1 MKMNTHLNIEDVAG
15 SIVVPVWCG
24 SERGTAFFIS
34 PTKLLTAFH
43 VVAEYV
49 ADDSDIFIS
58 VNGITTECTCEELA
72 KGKDIAILNCVDYTN
87 ECTSLQLLASDCR
100 KGQVLSIVGYPEELG
115 NGIDAFSFSVMSVRS
130 VPSIPNQFDIVVRR
144 IDTLALSTYMGM
156 SGSPVINDFGSVV
169 GVVTD
174 ELYNSLGYTSIHS
187 VMDNLTEK
195 GIKFEANADLQDTS
209 DFGLGT
215 CFKHILKAQEQAGS
229 RFSRDLQV
237 DDEDTEKTISW
248 FAGIGFDE
256 DLDRIVSDFKNF
268 SEKIRAE
275 KKKLEIEK
283 FRKKHFEKLII
294 TKEFIDEFY
303 KLKNLR
309 DNHDTDFSMHLFT
322 AKEREQI
329 SGIIFK
335 ARQYLDNLDFLGKK
349 GLAVIGEAGCGKT
362 FTLCKVSEKLCKK
375 ENVYLFFGTDFSG
388 NEMPLDTIL
397 RKLKW
402 KQPNSFDLL
411 NDKMQ
416 KEEKYAI
423 LVIDAINEGAGMYFW
438 QEKLPILFKQL
449 GKWNRIKIIVSIRKQ
464 AGLTDVWNKTIEGFE
479 RLSIP
484 GFKKDVRAA
493 VTKFFKYYDIDRDF
507 DDFNQIQAFSNP
519 LFLKIFCE
527 VYNESCYNE
536 LESPDI
542 IKIYNSYI
550 YKRNHSVSVGA
561 DVDPR
566 MNYTKCLLDKI
577 AYYSL
582 WNLQCGDVSREKVK
596 SYSYHLC
603 PYRMW
608 SNDLLNNTLKANL
621 LMEYKT
627 YDGKEWITFE
637 YDSMGDYLKANVL
650 LKHKD
655 DDYSKLKFMCRL
667 IDFTHTEY
675 QTFIDSTKIFNFIK
689 AFLSI
694 WNPPVR
700 LWHQKDIING
710 KLTRLFIESLAY
722 RNVSNDHMKTD
733 GTIMKEILDTH
744 PDFLQPNVF
753 INLLKNHNESVI
765 REFHGK
771 LLSMRMSERDTIWS
785 ASANSFYYIDDELK
799 RLWNNNGI
807 NKKSLLVFEVWLL
820 SASYPSVRFPA
831 LRHIVN
837 QLEEIDS
844 VDSVLYLIDAFKEV
858 NDPYVLQGLYAA
870 IYGYIVRIRNSNL
883 TISKK
888 IVELLYSPHGLAPND
903 FVIRH
908 WTLKILEW
916 QWHLSSDNT
925 YWTAAQPPY
934 NVPNSNPYE
943 NIPNE
948 NIPENFFGT
957 NHGADSLHRSLFVW
971 DFYRYIMGGNTS
983 DDLDKFIGK
992 DEKHI
997 SIKDTAKAIALLIKN
1012 KYGWNEALDEYDSNV
1027 PYESSHFHR
1036 TERIGKKYQWIGLSE
1051 VYAYL
1056 LNTCKL
1062 CRDRWSQKK
1071 DFRAVNYPWLVSN
1084 RIYLDPSLREND
1096 TLDDVVKDLFD
1107 EYPKDSTMEQ
1117 SMKSWI
1123 DDEKCMPPF
1132 SPIQVDRDGGEWV
1145 VLQGYDTRKEN
1156 DDVEKEQTRERF
1168 LYYNTCLVDLKNKSI
1183 FAEWAKTANFYGRW
1197 MPESTGSIDFLWN
1210 DYPWANAYTSSI
1222 YEDGYVD
1229 EKIPCDVELTYEAE
1243 LQEDF
1248 RGIQSEE
1255 NIASTVYAPCRDIMD
1270 SLELYTAERGIVRKS
1285 DNGEIVAINRL
1296 ILGEC
1301 FHGLLIKRTFLNEY
1315 LKKQKKC
1322 LFYCLLGEK
1331 NLISSPHYQI
1341 LVRNDL
1347 TGAALY
1353 KDNDV
1358 AEMIQ
1363 PLRFEPKEKP
1373 RENIEEE
1380 GEYDL
1385 GMPIEK
1391 WVSMSQ
1397 KTSSEDFNELKK
1409 LAELAKQEKKKKNG
1423 AK

>member
-49 ADDSDIFIS
+49 ADGSDIFIN
-58 VNGITTECTCEELA
+58 VNGITTECNCEELA
-72 KGKDIAILNCVDYTN
+72 KGRDIAILTCVSYKN
-87 ECTSLQLLASDCR
+87 ECSPYSLLASDCR
-100 KGQVLSIVGYPEELG
+100 KGQVLSVVGYPEELG
-115 NGIDAFSFSVMSVRS
+115 NGVDAFSFSVVNVRTIT
-130 VPSIPNQFDIVVRR
+130 SIPNQFDIVVRR
-144 IDTLALSTYMGM
+144 IDTFALSTYMGM
-156 SGSPVINDFGSVV
+156 SGSPVVNDFGSVV
-169 GVVTD
+169 GIVTD

-187 VMDNLTEK
+187 IMENLTEK
-195 GIKFEANADLQDTS
+195 GIKYEDNADLEDTS

-215 CFKHILKAQEQAGS
+215 CAKYILEAQEQAGS
-229 RFSRDLQV
+229 RYSHDLQV
-237 DDEDTEKTISW
+237 DDKDTERIISR
-248 FAGIGFDE
+248 FAGIGFDD
-256 DLDRIVSDFKNF
+256 DLEIIANNYKKF
-268 SEKIRAE
+268 SETTRE
-275 KKKLEIEK
+275 VKKKTEIEK
-283 FRKKHFEKLII
+283 FKKKYVDNQIL
-294 TKEFIDEFY
+294 TNEFVEELY
-303 KLKNLR
+303 QLKNLR
-309 DNHDTDFSMHLFT
+309 NKSYSDSSVHLFT

-329 SGIIFK
+329 SDIISK
-335 ARQYLDNLDFLGKK
+335 AKQYLRMQKYLDEKR
-349 GLAVIGEAGCGKT
+349 LAIVGDAGCGKT
-362 FTLCKVSEKLCKK
+362 FTLCKISEKLCKK
-375 ENVYLFFGTDFSG
+375 ENAYLLFGTDFSAS
-388 NEMPLDTIL
+388 EMPLETIL
-397 RKLKW
+397 RKFKW

-416 KEEKYAI
+416 KEGKFAI
-423 LVIDAINEGAGMYFW
+423 FIIDAINEGAGMYFW
-438 QEKLPILFKQL
+438 QEKLPTLLNQIR
-449 GKWNRIKIIVSIRKQ
+449 KWSRIKIIVSIRKQ
-464 AGLTDVWNKTIEGFE
+464 AVQTDVLNETIEGFT

-484 GFKKDVRAA
+484 GFRDVREA
-493 VTKFFKYYDIDRDF
+493 VKKFFEHYNIDKDI
-507 DDFNQIQAFSNP
+507 DDFNQIQSFSNP

-527 VYNESCYNE
+527 AYSEAYYGDSK
-536 LESPDI
+536 SPNI
-542 IKIYNSYI
+542 IEIYKSYI
-550 YKRNHSVSVGA
+550 YKRNHLVSVGA

-710 KLTRLFIESLAY
+710 KLTRLFIESLAF
-722 RNVSNDHMKTD
+722 RNVTNDLMQTD
-733 GTIMKEILDTH
+733 GTIMEEILDANPH
-744 PDFLQPNVF
+744 YLQPDVF
-753 INLLKNHNESVI
+753 INLLESHNESVI
-765 REFHGK
+765 SEFHQK

-785 ASANSFYYIDDELK
+785 ASANSFYYINDELK

-837 QLEEIDS
+837 QLEETDT
-844 VDSVLYLIDAFKEV
+844 VDEVLYLMSVFKDV

-870 IYGYIVRIRNSNL
+870 IYGYIVRKRNCNL
-883 TISKK
+883 SISKV
-888 IVELLYSPHGLAPND
+888 IVEMLYPKHGQAPND
-903 FVIRH
+903 FVLRH

-916 QWHLSSDNT
+916 QRHLSCDDT
-925 YWTAAQPPY
+925 YWKAAQPPY
-934 NVPNSNPYE
+934 DPPISNPYE

-948 NIPENFFGT
+948 DIPEDFFGT

-971 DFYRYIMGGNTS
+971 DFYRYTMGGNTS

-992 DEKHI
+992 DDKHI
-997 SIKDTAKAIALLIKN
+997 SIKDTTKAIALLIKN
-1012 KYGWNEALDEYDSNV
+1012 KYGWNEALDEYDSSV
-1027 PYESSHFHR
+1027 PYESGHYHK

-1056 LNTCKL
+1056 LDTCKV
-1062 CRDRWSQKK
+1062 CKDRWSQKK
-1071 DFRAVNYPWLVSN
+1071 KFRTINYPWLVSN
-1084 RIYLDPSLREND
+1084 HIYLDPSLREND
-1096 TLDDVVKDLFD
+1096 TLDDVVKGLFD
-1107 EYPKDSTMEQ
+1107 EYPKDSTIEQ
-1117 SMKSWI
+1117 NIKSWI

-1132 SPIQVDRDGGEWV
+1132 DPIQIDRDWGEWV

-1210 DYPWANAYTSSI
+1210 DYPWANTYTSSI

-1270 SLELYTAERGIVRKS
+1270 SLGLYTAERGIVRKS

-1296 ILGEC
+1296 ILGES

-1315 LKKQKKC
+1315 LKKQRKC
-1322 LFYCLLGEK
+1322 LFFCLLGEK

-1341 LVRNDL
+1341 LVRHDL

-1363 PLRFEPKEKP
+1363 PLRFEPKEEPQK
-1373 RENIEEE
+1373 ESE
-1380 GEYDL
+1380 GEDEYGL

-1391 WVSMSQ
+1391 WLAMPKQ
-1397 KTSSEDFNELKK
+1397 SSSAIIDRLKE
-1409 LAELAKQEKKKKNG
+1409 LAELSKQNG
-1423 AK
+1423 AKE

>member
-1 MKMNTHLNIEDVAG
+1 M
-15 SIVVPVWCG
+15 
-24 SERGTAFFIS
+24 
-34 PTKLLTAFH
+34 
-43 VVAEYV
+43 
-49 ADDSDIFIS
+49 
-58 VNGITTECTCEELA
+58 
-72 KGKDIAILNCVDYTN
+72 
-87 ECTSLQLLASDCR
+87 ASDCR
-100 KGQVLSIVGYPEELG
+100 KGQVLSVVGYPEELG
-115 NGIDAFSFSVMSVRS
+115 NGVDAFSFSVVNVRTIT
-130 VPSIPNQFDIVVRR
+130 SIPNQFDIVVRR
-144 IDTLALSTYMGM
+144 IDTFALSTYMGM
-156 SGSPVINDFGSVV
+156 SGSPVVNDFGSVV
-169 GVVTD
+169 GIVTD

-187 VMDNLTEK
+187 IMENLTEK
-195 GIKFEANADLQDTS
+195 GIKYEDNADLEDTS

-215 CFKHILKAQEQAGS
+215 CAKYILEAQEQAGS
-229 RFSRDLQV
+229 RYSHDLQV
-237 DDEDTEKTISW
+237 DDKDTERIISR
-248 FAGIGFDE
+248 FAGIGFDD
-256 DLDRIVSDFKNF
+256 DLEIIANNYKKF
-268 SEKIRAE
+268 SETTRE
-275 KKKLEIEK
+275 VKKKTEIEK
-283 FRKKHFEKLII
+283 FKKKYVDNQIL
-294 TKEFIDEFY
+294 TNEFVEELY
-303 KLKNLR
+303 QLKNLR
-309 DNHDTDFSMHLFT
+309 DKSYSDSSVHLFT

-329 SGIIFK
+329 SDIISK
-335 ARQYLDNLDFLGKK
+335 AKQYLRMQKYLDEK
-349 GLAVIGEAGCGKT
+349 GLAIVGDAGCGKT
-362 FTLCKVSEKLCKK
+362 FTLCKISEKLCKK
-375 ENVYLFFGTDFSG
+375 ENAYLLFGTDFSAS
-388 NEMPLDTIL
+388 EMPLETIL
-397 RKLKW
+397 RKFKW

-416 KEEKYAI
+416 KEGKFAI
-423 LVIDAINEGAGMYFW
+423 FIIDAINEGAGMYFW
-438 QEKLPILFKQL
+438 QEKLPTLLNQIR
-449 GKWNRIKIIVSIRKQ
+449 KWSRIKIIVSIRKQ
-464 AGLTDVWNKTIEGFE
+464 AVQTDVLNEAIEGFT

-484 GFKKDVRAA
+484 GFRDVREA
-493 VTKFFKYYDIDRDF
+493 VKKFFEHYNIDKDI
-507 DDFNQIQAFSNP
+507 DDFNQIQSFSNP

-527 VYNESCYNE
+527 AYSEAYYGDSK
-536 LESPDI
+536 SPNI
-542 IKIYNSYI
+542 IEIYKSYI
-550 YKRNHSVSVGA
+550 YKRNHLVSVGA

-710 KLTRLFIESLAY
+710 KLTRLFIESLAF
-722 RNVSNDHMKTD
+722 RNVTNDLMQTD
-733 GTIMKEILDTH
+733 GTIMEEILDANPH
-744 PDFLQPNVF
+744 YLQPDVF
-753 INLLKNHNESVI
+753 INLLESHNESVI
-765 REFHGK
+765 SEFHQK

-785 ASANSFYYIDDELK
+785 ASANSFYYINDELK

-837 QLEEIDS
+837 QLEETDT
-844 VDSVLYLIDAFKEV
+844 VDEVLYLMSVFKDV

-870 IYGYIVRIRNSNL
+870 IYGYIVRKRNCNL
-883 TISKK
+883 SISKV
-888 IVELLYSPHGLAPND
+888 IVEMLYPKHGQAPND
-903 FVIRH
+903 FVLRH

-916 QWHLSSDNT
+916 QRHLSCDDT
-925 YWTAAQPPY
+925 YWKAAQPPY
-934 NVPNSNPYE
+934 DPPISNPYE

-948 NIPENFFGT
+948 DIPEDFFGT

-971 DFYRYIMGGNTS
+971 DFYRYTMGGNTS

-992 DEKHI
+992 DDKHI
-997 SIKDTAKAIALLIKN
+997 SIKDTTKAIALLIKN
-1012 KYGWNEALDEYDSNV
+1012 KYGWNEALDEYDSSV
-1027 PYESSHFHR
+1027 PYESGHYHR

-1056 LNTCKL
+1056 LDTCKL
-1062 CRDRWSQKK
+1062 CKDRWSQKK
-1071 DFRAVNYPWLVSN
+1071 KFRTINYPWLVSN
-1084 RIYLDPSLREND
+1084 HIYLDPSLREND
-1096 TLDDVVKDLFD
+1096 TLDDVVKNLFD

-1132 SPIQVDRDGGEWV
+1132 NPIQLDRDGGEWV
-1145 VLQGYDTRKEN
+1145 VLQGYDTRKEK

-1210 DYPWANAYTSSI
+1210 DYPWANTYTSSI

-1270 SLELYTAERGIVRKS
+1270 SLGLYTAERGIVRKS

-1296 ILGEC
+1296 ILGES

-1315 LKKQKKC
+1315 LKKQRKC
-1322 LFYCLLGEK
+1322 LFFCLLGEK

-1341 LVRNDL
+1341 LVRHDL

-1363 PLRFEPKEKP
+1363 PLRFEPKEEPQK
-1373 RENIEEE
+1373 ESE
-1380 GEYDL
+1380 GEDEYGL

-1391 WVSMSQ
+1391 WLAMPKQ
-1397 KTSSEDFNELKK
+1397 SSSAIIDRLKE
-1409 LAELAKQEKKKKNG
+1409 LAELSKQNG
-1423 AK
+1423 AKE

>member
-58 VNGITTECTCEELA
+58 VNGLTTECTCEELA
-72 KGKDIAILNCVDYTN
+72 KGRDIAILTCVSYKN
-87 ECTSLQLLASDCR
+87 ECSPYSLLASDCR
-100 KGQVLSIVGYPEELG
+100 KGQVLSVVGYPEELG
-115 NGIDAFSFSVMSVRS
+115 NGIDAFSFSVVNVRS
-130 VPSIPNQFDIVVRR
+130 ITSIPNQFDMVVRR
-144 IDTLALSTYMGM
+144 IDTFALSTYMGL
-156 SGSPVINDFGSVV
+156 SGSPVVNDFGSVV
-169 GVVTD
+169 GIVTD

-187 VMDNLTEK
+187 IMENLTEK
-195 GIKFEANADLQDTS
+195 GIKYEDNADLEDTS

-215 CFKHILKAQEQAGS
+215 CAKYILEAQEQAGS
-229 RFSRDLQV
+229 RYSRDLQV
-237 DDEDTEKTISW
+237 DDKDTERIISR
-248 FAGIGFDE
+248 FAGIGFDD
-256 DLDRIVSDFKNF
+256 DLENIANDYKNF
-268 SEKIRAE
+268 SETIREA
-275 KKKLEIEK
+275 KKKTEIEK
-283 FRKKHFEKLII
+283 FKKLHVENQII
-294 TKEFIDEFY
+294 SDIFVEGLY
-303 KLKNLR
+303 QLKNLR
-309 DNHDTDFSMHLFT
+309 DKSYSESSVHLFT
-322 AKEREQI
+322 AKERERI
-329 SGIIFK
+329 SDIISK
-335 ARQYLDNLDFLGKK
+335 AKQYLRMQKYLSEK
-349 GLAVIGEAGCGKT
+349 GLAIVGDAGCGKT
-362 FTLCKVSEKLCKK
+362 FTLCKISEKLCKK
-375 ENVYLFFGTDFSG
+375 ENAYLLFGTDFSAS
-388 NEMPLDTIL
+388 EMPLETIL
-397 RKLKW
+397 RKFKW

-416 KEEKYAI
+416 KEGKFAI
-423 LVIDAINEGAGMYFW
+423 FIIDAINEGAGMYFW
-438 QEKLPILFKQL
+438 QEKLPTLLNQIR
-449 GKWNRIKIIVSIRKQ
+449 KWSRIKIIVSIRKQ
-464 AGLTDVWNKTIEGFE
+464 AVQTDVLNETIEGFT

-484 GFKKDVRAA
+484 GFRDVREA
-493 VTKFFKYYDIDRDF
+493 VKKFFEHYNIDKDI
-507 DDFNQIQAFSNP
+507 DDFNQIQSFSNP
-519 LFLKIFCE
+519 LFLKNFCE
-527 VYNESCYNE
+527 TYNEAYYGDSKYPN
-536 LESPDI
+536 I
-542 IKIYNSYI
+542 IEIYKSYI
-550 YKRNHSVSVGA
+550 YKRNHLISVGTDA
-561 DVDPR
+561 DPR
-566 MNYTKCLLDKI
+566 MNYTKCLLERI

-582 WNLQCGDVSREKVK
+582 WNLQCGDIAREKAK
-596 SYSYHLC
+596 SYSYRLC

-608 SNDLLNNTLKANL
+608 SKDLLNNTLRANL

-627 YDGKEWITFE
+627 YDGSEWITFE
-637 YDSMGDYLKANVL
+637 YDSMGDYLKADVL
-650 LKHKD
+650 LRHKD
-655 DDYSKLKFMCRL
+655 DDYSKLKFLCRL
-667 IDFTHTEY
+667 IDFTTAEY
-675 QTFIDSTKIFNFIK
+675 QTSTDNTKIFNFIK

-694 WNPPVR
+694 WNPPVG
-700 LWHQKDIING
+700 LWHHKEIING
-710 KLTRLFIESLAY
+710 KLTELFIESLAF
-722 RNVSNDHMKTD
+722 RNVTNDLMQTD
-733 GTIMKEILDTH
+733 GTIMEEILDANPH
-744 PDFLQPNVF
+744 YLQPDVF
-753 INLLKNHNESVI
+753 INLLESYNESVI
-765 REFHGK
+765 SEFHQK

-837 QLEEIDS
+837 QLEETDT
-844 VDSVLYLIDAFKEV
+844 VDEVLYLMSVFKDV

-870 IYGYIVRIRNSNL
+870 IYGYIVRKRNCNL
-883 TISKK
+883 SISKV
-888 IVELLYSPHGLAPND
+888 IVEMLYPKHGQAPND
-903 FVIRH
+903 FVLRH

-916 QWHLSSDNT
+916 QWHLSCDDT
-925 YWTAAQPPY
+925 YWKAAQPPY
-934 NVPNSNPYE
+934 DPPISNPYE
-943 NIPNE
+943 NISNE
-948 NIPENFFGT
+948 DIPEDFFGT

-1027 PYESSHFHR
+1027 PYESGHFHR

-1056 LNTCKL
+1056 LDTCKL
-1062 CRDRWSQKK
+1062 CKDKWSRNKE
-1071 DFRAVNYPWLVSN
+1071 FWAVNYPWLVSN
-1084 RIYLDPSLREND
+1084 HIYLDPSLREND
-1096 TLDDVVKDLFD
+1096 SLDDIVKDLFD
-1107 EYPKDSTMEQ
+1107 EYSKDSTMEL
-1117 SMKSWI
+1117 SMETWKNE
-1123 DDEKCMPPF
+1123 EKGMPPF
-1132 SPIQVDRDGGEWV
+1132 EPIQVDRDGCEWV
-1145 VLQGYDTRKEN
+1145 VLQGYDTRTEN
-1156 DDVEKEQTRERF
+1156 DDIEKEQIRERF
-1168 LYYNTCLVDLKNKSI
+1168 LYYNTCLVDLKNKYV
-1183 FAEWAKTANFYGRW
+1183 FTEWAKTANFYGRW
-1197 MPESTGSIDFLWN
+1197 MPESTGSIDYLWN
-1210 DYPWANAYTSSI
+1210 DYPWANSYKSSV

-1229 EKIPCDVELTYEAE
+1229 EKIPCDVELAYEAE

-1270 SLELYTAERGIVRKS
+1270 SLGLYTAERGIVRKS

-1296 ILGEC
+1296 ILGES

-1315 LKKQKKC
+1315 LKKQRKC

-1363 PLRFEPKEKP
+1363 PLRFEPKEEPQKEP
-1373 RENIEEE
+1373 G
-1380 GEYDL
+1380 GEDEYGL

-1391 WVSMSQ
+1391 WLDMPKQ
-1397 KTSSEDFNELKK
+1397 NSSGIIDRLKE
-1409 LAELAKQEKKKKNG
+1409 LAELSNQNG
-1423 AK
+1423 AKE

>member
-58 VNGITTECTCEELA
+58 VNGLTTECTCEELA
-72 KGKDIAILNCVDYTN
+72 KGRDIAILTCVSYKN
-87 ECTSLQLLASDCR
+87 ECSPYSLLASDCR
-100 KGQVLSIVGYPEELG
+100 KGQVLSVVGYPEELG
-115 NGIDAFSFSVMSVRS
+115 NGIDAFSFSVVNVRS
-130 VPSIPNQFDIVVRR
+130 ITSIPNQFDMVVRR
-144 IDTLALSTYMGM
+144 IDTFALSTYMGL
-156 SGSPVINDFGSVV
+156 SGSPVVNDFGSVV
-169 GVVTD
+169 GIVTD

-187 VMDNLTEK
+187 IMENLTEK
-195 GIKFEANADLQDTS
+195 GIKYEDNADLEDTS

-215 CFKHILKAQEQAGS
+215 CAKYILEAQEQAGS
-229 RFSRDLQV
+229 RYSRDLQV
-237 DDEDTEKTISW
+237 DDKDTERIISR
-248 FAGIGFDE
+248 FAGIGFDD
-256 DLDRIVSDFKNF
+256 DLENIANDYKNF
-268 SEKIRAE
+268 SETIREA
-275 KKKLEIEK
+275 KKKTEIEK
-283 FRKKHFEKLII
+283 FKKLHVENQII
-294 TKEFIDEFY
+294 SDIFVEGLY
-303 KLKNLR
+303 QLKNLR
-309 DNHDTDFSMHLFT
+309 DKSYSESSVHLFT
-322 AKEREQI
+322 AKERERI
-329 SGIIFK
+329 SDIISK
-335 ARQYLDNLDFLGKK
+335 AKQYLRMQKYLSEK
-349 GLAVIGEAGCGKT
+349 GLAIVGDAGCGKT
-362 FTLCKVSEKLCKK
+362 FTLCKISEKLCKK
-375 ENVYLFFGTDFSG
+375 ENAYLLFGTDFSAS
-388 NEMPLDTIL
+388 EMPLETIL
-397 RKLKW
+397 RKFKW

-416 KEEKYAI
+416 KEGKFAI
-423 LVIDAINEGAGMYFW
+423 FIIDAINEGAGMYFW
-438 QEKLPILFKQL
+438 QEKLPTLLNQIR
-449 GKWNRIKIIVSIRKQ
+449 KWSRIKIIVSIRKQ
-464 AGLTDVWNKTIEGFE
+464 AVQTDVLNETIEGFT

-484 GFKKDVRAA
+484 GFRDVREA
-493 VTKFFKYYDIDRDF
+493 VKKFFEHYNIDKDI
-507 DDFNQIQAFSNP
+507 DDFNQIQSFSNP
-519 LFLKIFCE
+519 LFLKFFCE
-527 VYNESCYNE
+527 TYNEAYYGDSKYPN
-536 LESPDI
+536 I
-542 IKIYNSYI
+542 IEIYKSYI
-550 YKRNHSVSVGA
+550 YKRNHLISVGTDA
-561 DVDPR
+561 DPR
-566 MNYTKCLLDKI
+566 MNYTKCLLERI

-582 WNLQCGDVSREKVK
+582 WNLQCGDIAREKAK
-596 SYSYHLC
+596 SYSYRLC

-608 SNDLLNNTLKANL
+608 SKDLLNNTLRANL

-627 YDGKEWITFE
+627 YDGSEWITFE
-637 YDSMGDYLKANVL
+637 YDSMGDYLKADVL
-650 LKHKD
+650 LRHKD
-655 DDYSKLKFMCRL
+655 DDYSKLKFLCRL
-667 IDFTHTEY
+667 IDFTTAEY
-675 QTFIDSTKIFNFIK
+675 QTSTDNTKIFNFIK

-694 WNPPVR
+694 WNPPVG
-700 LWHQKDIING
+700 LWHHKEIING
-710 KLTRLFIESLAY
+710 KLTELFIESLAF
-722 RNVSNDHMKTD
+722 RNVTNDLMQTD
-733 GTIMKEILDTH
+733 GTIMEEILDANPH
-744 PDFLQPNVF
+744 YLQPDVF
-753 INLLKNHNESVI
+753 INLLESYNESVI
-765 REFHGK
+765 SEFHQK

-837 QLEEIDS
+837 QLEETDT
-844 VDSVLYLIDAFKEV
+844 VDEVLYLMSVFKDV

-870 IYGYIVRIRNSNL
+870 IYGYIVRKRNCNL
-883 TISKK
+883 SISKV
-888 IVELLYSPHGLAPND
+888 IVEMLYPKHGQAPND
-903 FVIRH
+903 FVLRH

-916 QWHLSSDNT
+916 QWHLSCDDT
-925 YWTAAQPPY
+925 YWKAAQPPY
-934 NVPNSNPYE
+934 DPPISNPYE
-943 NIPNE
+943 NISNE
-948 NIPENFFGT
+948 DIPEDFFGT

-1027 PYESSHFHR
+1027 PYESGHFHR

-1056 LNTCKL
+1056 LDTCKL
-1062 CRDRWSQKK
+1062 CKDKWSRNKE
-1071 DFRAVNYPWLVSN
+1071 FWAVNYPWLVSN
-1084 RIYLDPSLREND
+1084 HIYLDPSLREND
-1096 TLDDVVKDLFD
+1096 SLDDIVKDLFD
-1107 EYPKDSTMEQ
+1107 EYSKDSTMEL
-1117 SMKSWI
+1117 SMETWKNE
-1123 DDEKCMPPF
+1123 EKGMPPF
-1132 SPIQVDRDGGEWV
+1132 EPIQVDRDGCEWV
-1145 VLQGYDTRKEN
+1145 VLQGYDTRTEN
-1156 DDVEKEQTRERF
+1156 DDIEKEQIRERF
-1168 LYYNTCLVDLKNKSI
+1168 LYYNTCLVDLKNKYV
-1183 FAEWAKTANFYGRW
+1183 FTEWAKTANFYGRW
-1197 MPESTGSIDFLWN
+1197 MPESTGSIDYLWN
-1210 DYPWANAYTSSI
+1210 DYPWANSYKSSV

-1229 EKIPCDVELTYEAE
+1229 EKIPCDVELAYEAE

-1270 SLELYTAERGIVRKS
+1270 SLGLYTAERGIVRKS

-1296 ILGEC
+1296 ILGES

-1315 LKKQKKC
+1315 LKKQRKC

-1363 PLRFEPKEKP
+1363 PLRFEPKEEPQKEP
-1373 RENIEEE
+1373 G
-1380 GEYDL
+1380 GEDEYGL

-1391 WVSMSQ
+1391 WLDMPKQ
-1397 KTSSEDFNELKK
+1397 NSSGIIDRLKE
-1409 LAELAKQEKKKKNG
+1409 LAELSNQNG
-1423 AK
+1423 AKE

>member
-49 ADDSDIFIS
+49 ADESDIFIS
-58 VNGITTECTCEELA
+58 VNGITEECTCEELA
-72 KGKDIAILNCVDYTN
+72 KGRDIAILTCVSYKN
-87 ECTSLQLLASDCR
+87 ECSPYSLLASDCR
-100 KGQVLSIVGYPEELG
+100 KGQVLSVVGYPEELG
-115 NGIDAFSFSVMSVRS
+115 NGVDAFSFSVVNVRTIT
-130 VPSIPNQFDIVVRR
+130 SIPNQFDIVVRR
-144 IDTLALSTYMGM
+144 IDTFALSTYMGM
-156 SGSPVINDFGSVV
+156 SGSPVVNDFGSVV
-169 GVVTD
+169 GIVTD

-187 VMDNLTEK
+187 IMENLTEK
-195 GIKFEANADLQDTS
+195 GIKYEDNADLEDTS

-215 CFKHILKAQEQAGS
+215 CAKYILEAQEQAGS
-229 RFSRDLQV
+229 RYSHDLQV
-237 DDEDTEKTISW
+237 DDKDTERIISR
-248 FAGIGFDE
+248 FAGIGFDD
-256 DLDRIVSDFKNF
+256 DLEIIANNYKKF
-268 SEKIRAE
+268 SETTRE
-275 KKKLEIEK
+275 VKKKTEIEK
-283 FRKKHFEKLII
+283 FKKKYVDNQIL
-294 TKEFIDEFY
+294 TNEFVEELY
-303 KLKNLR
+303 QLKNLR
-309 DNHDTDFSMHLFT
+309 DKSYSDSSVHLFT

-329 SGIIFK
+329 SDIISK
-335 ARQYLDNLDFLGKK
+335 AKLYLRMQKYLDEK
-349 GLAVIGEAGCGKT
+349 GLAIVGDAGCGKT
-362 FTLCKVSEKLCKK
+362 FTLCKISEKLCKK
-375 ENVYLFFGTDFSG
+375 ENAYLLFGTDFSAS
-388 NEMPLDTIL
+388 EMPLETIL
-397 RKLKW
+397 RKFKW
-402 KQPNSFDLL
+402 KQSNSFDLL

-416 KEEKYAI
+416 KEGKFAI
-423 LVIDAINEGAGMYFW
+423 FIIDAINEGAGMYFW
-438 QEKLPILFKQL
+438 QEKLPTLLNQIR
-449 GKWNRIKIIVSIRKQ
+449 KWSRIKIIVSIRKQ
-464 AGLTDVWNKTIEGFE
+464 AVQTDVLNETIEGFT

-484 GFKKDVRAA
+484 GFRDVREA
-493 VTKFFKYYDIDRDF
+493 VKKFFEHYNIDKDI
-507 DDFNQIQAFSNP
+507 DDFNQIQSFSNP

-527 VYNESCYNE
+527 AYSEAYYGDSK
-536 LESPDI
+536 SPNI
-542 IKIYNSYI
+542 IEIYKSYI
-550 YKRNHSVSVGA
+550 YKRNHLVSVGA

-710 KLTRLFIESLAY
+710 KLTRLFIESLAF
-722 RNVSNDHMKTD
+722 RNVTNDLMQTD
-733 GTIMKEILDTH
+733 GTIMEEILDANPH
-744 PDFLQPNVF
+744 YLQPDVF
-753 INLLKNHNESVI
+753 INLLESHNESVI
-765 REFHGK
+765 NEFHQK

-831 LRHIVN
+831 LRNIVN
-837 QLEEIDS
+837 QLEETDT
-844 VDSVLYLIDAFKEV
+844 VDEVLYLMSVFKDV
-858 NDPYVLQGLYAA
+858 NDPYVSQGLYAA
-870 IYGYIVRIRNSNL
+870 IYGYIVRKRNCNL
-883 TISKK
+883 SISKV
-888 IVELLYSPHGLAPND
+888 IVEMLYPKHGQAPND
-903 FVIRH
+903 FVLRH

-916 QWHLSSDNT
+916 QRHLSCNDT
-925 YWTAAQPPY
+925 YWKAAQPPY
-934 NVPNSNPYE
+934 DPPITNPYE

-948 NIPENFFGT
+948 DIPEDFFGT

-971 DFYRYIMGGNTS
+971 DFYRYTMGGNTS

-992 DEKHI
+992 DDKHI

-1012 KYGWNEALDEYDSNV
+1012 KYGWNEALDEYDSSV
-1027 PYESSHFHR
+1027 PYESGHYHR
-1036 TERIGKKYQWIGLSE
+1036 TERIGKKYQWIGLGE

-1056 LNTCKL
+1056 LDTCKL
-1062 CRDRWSQKK
+1062 CKDRWSQKK
-1071 DFRAVNYPWLVSN
+1071 VFRAVNYPWLVSN

-1096 TLDDVVKDLFD
+1096 TLDDVVKSLFD
-1107 EYPKDSTMEQ
+1107 EYPKDSTMEKNI
-1117 SMKSWI
+1117 KSWI

-1132 SPIQVDRDGGEWV
+1132 NPIQLDCDGGEWV
-1145 VLQGYDTRKEN
+1145 VLQGYDTRKEK

-1210 DYPWANAYTSSI
+1210 DYPWANTYTSSI

-1270 SLELYTAERGIVRKS
+1270 SLGLYTAERGIVRKS

-1296 ILGEC
+1296 ILGES

-1315 LKKQKKC
+1315 LKKQRKC

-1331 NLISSPHYQI
+1331 NLISAPHYQI

-1363 PLRFEPKEKP
+1363 PLRFEPKEEPQK
-1373 RENIEEE
+1373 ESE
-1380 GEYDL
+1380 GEDEYGL

-1391 WVSMSQ
+1391 WLAMPKQ
-1397 KTSSEDFNELKK
+1397 NSSALFDRLKE
-1409 LAELAKQEKKKKNG
+1409 LAELSKQNG
-1423 AK
+1423 AKE

>member
-58 VNGITTECTCEELA
+58 VNGITAECTCEELV
-72 KGKDIAILNCVDYTN
+72 KGRDIAILTCVSYKN
-87 ECTSLQLLASDCR
+87 ECSPFSLLASDCR
-100 KGQVLSIVGYPEELG
+100 KGQVLSVVGYPKELG
-115 NGIDAFSFSVMSVRS
+115 NGVDAFSFSVVNVRTIT
-130 VPSIPNQFDIVVRR
+130 SIPNQFDIVVRR
-144 IDTLALSTYMGM
+144 IDTFALSTYMGM
-156 SGSPVINDFGSVV
+156 SGSPVVNDFGSVV

-187 VMDNLTEK
+187 IMENLTEK
-195 GIKFEANADLQDTS
+195 GIKYEDNADLEDTS

-215 CFKHILKAQEQAGS
+215 CAKYILEAQEQAGS
-229 RFSRDLQV
+229 RYSRDLQV
-237 DDEDTEKTISW
+237 DDKDTERIISR
-248 FAGIGFDE
+248 FAGIGFDD
-256 DLDRIVSDFKNF
+256 DLENIANDYKNF
-268 SEKIRAE
+268 SETIREA
-275 KKKLEIEK
+275 KKKAEIEK
-283 FRKKHFEKLII
+283 FKKLHIENQII
-294 TKEFIDEFY
+294 SDIFVEGLY
-303 KLKNLR
+303 QLKNLR
-309 DNHDTDFSMHLFT
+309 DKSYSESSVHLFT

-329 SGIIFK
+329 SDIISK
-335 ARQYLDNLDFLGKK
+335 AKQYLRMQKYLNEK
-349 GLAVIGEAGCGKT
+349 GLAIVGDAGCGKT
-362 FTLCKVSEKLCKK
+362 FTLCKISEKLCKK
-375 ENVYLFFGTDFSG
+375 ENAYLLFGTDFSAS
-388 NEMPLDTIL
+388 EMPLETIL
-397 RKLKW
+397 RKFKW
-402 KQPNSFDLL
+402 KQANSFDLL

-416 KEEKYAI
+416 KEGKFAI
-423 LVIDAINEGAGMYFW
+423 FIIDAINEGAGMYFW
-438 QEKLPILFKQL
+438 QEKLPTLLNQIR
-449 GKWNRIKIIVSIRKQ
+449 KWSRIKIIVSIRKQ
-464 AGLTDVWNKTIEGFE
+464 AVQTDVLNETIEGFT

-484 GFKKDVRAA
+484 GFRDVREA
-493 VTKFFKYYDIDRDF
+493 VKKFFEHYNIDKDI
-507 DDFNQIQAFSNP
+507 DDFNRIQSFSNP

-527 VYNESCYNE
+527 AYSEAYYGDSK
-536 LESPDI
+536 SPNI
-542 IKIYNSYI
+542 IEIYKSYI
-550 YKRNHSVSVGA
+550 YKRNHLVSVGA
-561 DVDPR
+561 DADPR
-566 MNYTKCLLDKI
+566 MNYTKCLLERI

-582 WNLQCGDVSREKVK
+582 WNLQCGDIQREKAK
-596 SYSYHLC
+596 SYSYRLC

-608 SNDLLNNTLKANL
+608 SKDLLNNTLRANL

-627 YDGKEWITFE
+627 YDGREWITFE
-637 YDSMGDYLKANVL
+637 YDSMGDYLKADVL
-650 LKHKD
+650 LRHKD
-655 DDYSKLKFMCRL
+655 DDYSKLKFLCRL
-667 IDFTHTEY
+667 IDFTTAEY
-675 QTFIDSTKIFNFIK
+675 QTSTDNTKIFNFIK

-694 WNPPVR
+694 WNPPVG
-700 LWHQKDIING
+700 LWHHKEIING
-710 KLTRLFIESLAY
+710 KLTNLFIESLAL
-722 RNVSNDHMKTD
+722 RNVANDLIQTD
-733 GTIMKEILDTH
+733 GTIMEEILDANPH
-744 PDFLQPNVF
+744 YLQPDVF
-753 INLLKNHNESVI
+753 ISLLESHNESVI
-765 REFHGK
+765 NEFHQK

-799 RLWNNNGI
+799 RLWNNNVI

-820 SASYPSVRFPA
+820 STSYPSVRFPA

-837 QLEEIDS
+837 QLEETDT
-844 VDSVLYLIDAFKEV
+844 VDEVLYLMSVFKDV

-870 IYGYIVRIRNSNL
+870 IYGYIVRKRNCNL
-883 TISKK
+883 SISKV
-888 IVELLYSPHGLAPND
+888 IVEMLYPKHGQAPND
-903 FVIRH
+903 FVLRH

-916 QWHLSSDNT
+916 QWHLSCDDT
-925 YWTAAQPPY
+925 YWKAAQPPY
-934 NVPNSNPYE
+934 DPPISNPYE

-948 NIPENFFGT
+948 DIPEDFFGT

-971 DFYRYIMGGNTS
+971 DFYRYTMGGNTS

-992 DEKHI
+992 DDKHI

-1012 KYGWNEALDEYDSNV
+1012 KYGWNKALDEYDSNV

-1056 LNTCKL
+1056 LDTCKL

-1071 DFRAVNYPWLVSN
+1071 VFRAVNYPWLVSN

-1096 TLDDVVKDLFD
+1096 TLDDVVKSLFD

-1117 SMKSWI
+1117 NIKSWI

-1132 SPIQVDRDGGEWV
+1132 NPIQLDCDGGEWV
-1145 VLQGYDTRKEN
+1145 VLQGYDTRKEK

-1210 DYPWANAYTSSI
+1210 DYPWANTYTSSI

-1270 SLELYTAERGIVRKS
+1270 SLGLYTAERGIVRKS

-1296 ILGEC
+1296 ILGES

-1315 LKKQKKC
+1315 LKKQRKC

-1331 NLISSPHYQI
+1331 NLISAPHYQI

-1363 PLRFEPKEKP
+1363 PLRFEPKEEPQK
-1373 RENIEEE
+1373 ESE
-1380 GEYDL
+1380 GEDEYGL

-1391 WVSMSQ
+1391 WLAMP
-1397 KTSSEDFNELKK
+1397 KPNSSALFDRLKE
-1409 LAELAKQEKKKKNG
+1409 LAELSKQNG
-1423 AK
+1423 AKE

>member
-58 VNGITTECTCEELA
+58 VNGITTECNCEELA
-72 KGKDIAILNCVDYTN
+72 KGRDIAILTCVSYKN
-87 ECTSLQLLASDCR
+87 ECSPYSLLASDCR
-100 KGQVLSIVGYPEELG
+100 KGQVLSVVGYPEELG
-115 NGIDAFSFSVMSVRS
+115 NGVDAFSFSVVNVRTIT
-130 VPSIPNQFDIVVRR
+130 SIPNQFDIVVRR
-144 IDTLALSTYMGM
+144 IDTFALSTYMGM
-156 SGSPVINDFGSVV
+156 SGSPVVNDFGSVV
-169 GVVTD
+169 GIVTD
-174 ELYNSLGYTSIHS
+174 ELCNSLGYTSIHS
-187 VMDNLTEK
+187 IMENLTEK
-195 GIKFEANADLQDTS
+195 GIKYEDNADLEDTS

-215 CFKHILKAQEQAGS
+215 CAKYILEAQEQAGS
-229 RFSRDLQV
+229 RYSHDLQV
-237 DDEDTEKTISW
+237 DDKDTERIISR
-248 FAGIGFDE
+248 FAGIGFDD
-256 DLDRIVSDFKNF
+256 DLEIIANNYKKF
-268 SEKIRAE
+268 SETTRE
-275 KKKLEIEK
+275 VKKKTEIEK
-283 FRKKHFEKLII
+283 FKKKYVDNQIL
-294 TKEFIDEFY
+294 TNEFVEELY
-303 KLKNLR
+303 QLKNLR
-309 DNHDTDFSMHLFT
+309 DKSYSDSSVHLFT
-322 AKEREQI
+322 AKEREQLSDII
-329 SGIIFK
+329 SK
-335 ARQYLDNLDFLGKK
+335 AKQYLRMQKYLDEK
-349 GLAVIGEAGCGKT
+349 GLAIVGDAGCGKT
-362 FTLCKVSEKLCKK
+362 FTLCKISEKLCKK
-375 ENVYLFFGTDFSG
+375 ENAYLLFGTDFSAS
-388 NEMPLDTIL
+388 EMPLETIL
-397 RKLKW
+397 RKFKW
-402 KQPNSFDLL
+402 KQSNSFDLL

-416 KEEKYAI
+416 KEGKFAI
-423 LVIDAINEGAGMYFW
+423 FIIDAINEGAGMYFW
-438 QEKLPILFKQL
+438 QEKLPTLLNQIR
-449 GKWNRIKIIVSIRKQ
+449 KWSRIKIIVSIRKQ
-464 AGLTDVWNKTIEGFE
+464 AVQTDVLNETIEGFT

-484 GFKKDVRAA
+484 GFRDVREA
-493 VTKFFKYYDIDRDF
+493 VKKFFEHYNIDKDI
-507 DDFNQIQAFSNP
+507 DDFNQIQSFSNP

-527 VYNESCYNE
+527 AYSEAYYGDSK
-536 LESPDI
+536 SPNI
-542 IKIYNSYI
+542 IEIYKSYI
-550 YKRNHSVSVGA
+550 YKRNHLVSVGA

-710 KLTRLFIESLAY
+710 KLTRLFIESLAF
-722 RNVSNDHMKTD
+722 RNVTNDLMQTD
-733 GTIMKEILDTH
+733 GTIMEEILDANPH
-744 PDFLQPNVF
+744 YLQPDVF
-753 INLLKNHNESVI
+753 INLLESHNESVI
-765 REFHGK
+765 SEFHQK

-837 QLEEIDS
+837 QLEETDT
-844 VDSVLYLIDAFKEV
+844 VDEVLYLMSVFKDV

-870 IYGYIVRIRNSNL
+870 IYGYIVRKRNCNL
-883 TISKK
+883 SISKV
-888 IVELLYSPHGLAPND
+888 IVEMLYPKHGQAPND
-903 FVIRH
+903 FVLRH

-916 QWHLSSDNT
+916 QRHLSCNDT
-925 YWTAAQPPY
+925 YWKAAQPPY
-934 NVPNSNPYE
+934 DPPITNPYE

-948 NIPENFFGT
+948 DIPEDFFGT

-971 DFYRYIMGGNTS
+971 DFYRYTMGGNTS

-992 DEKHI
+992 DDKHI

-1012 KYGWNEALDEYDSNV
+1012 KYGWNEALDEYDSSV
-1027 PYESSHFHR
+1027 PYESGHYHR

-1056 LNTCKL
+1056 LDTCKL
-1062 CRDRWSQKK
+1062 CKDRWSQKK
-1071 DFRAVNYPWLVSN
+1071 VFRAVNYPWLVSN

-1096 TLDDVVKDLFD
+1096 TLDDVVKSLFD
-1107 EYPKDSTMEQ
+1107 EYPKDSTMEKNI
-1117 SMKSWI
+1117 KSWI

-1132 SPIQVDRDGGEWV
+1132 NPIQLDCDGGEWV
-1145 VLQGYDTRKEN
+1145 VLQGYDTRKEK

-1210 DYPWANAYTSSI
+1210 DYPWANTYTSSI

-1270 SLELYTAERGIVRKS
+1270 SLGLYTAERGIVRKS

-1296 ILGEC
+1296 ILGES

-1315 LKKQKKC
+1315 LKKQRKC

-1331 NLISSPHYQI
+1331 NLISAPHYQI

-1363 PLRFEPKEKP
+1363 PLRFESKEEPQK
-1373 RENIEEE
+1373 ESE
-1380 GEYDL
+1380 GEDEYGL

-1391 WVSMSQ
+1391 WLAMPKQ
-1397 KTSSEDFNELKK
+1397 NSSALFDRLKE
-1409 LAELAKQEKKKKNG
+1409 LAELSKQNG
-1423 AK
+1423 AKE

>member
-58 VNGITTECTCEELA
+58 VNGITTECNCEELA
-72 KGKDIAILNCVDYTN
+72 KGRDIAILTCVSYKN
-87 ECTSLQLLASDCR
+87 ECSPYSLLASDCR
-100 KGQVLSIVGYPEELG
+100 KGQVLSVVGYPEELG
-115 NGIDAFSFSVMSVRS
+115 NGVDAFSFSVVNVRTIT
-130 VPSIPNQFDIVVRR
+130 SIPNQFDIVVRR
-144 IDTLALSTYMGM
+144 IDTFALSTYMGM
-156 SGSPVINDFGSVV
+156 SGSPVVNDFGSVV
-169 GVVTD
+169 GIVTD

-187 VMDNLTEK
+187 IMENLTEK
-195 GIKFEANADLQDTS
+195 GIKYEDNADLEDTS

-215 CFKHILKAQEQAGS
+215 CAKYILEAQEQAGS
-229 RFSRDLQV
+229 RYSHDLQV
-237 DDEDTEKTISW
+237 DDKDTERIISR
-248 FAGIGFDE
+248 FAGIGFDD
-256 DLDRIVSDFKNF
+256 DLEIIANSYKKF
-268 SEKIRAE
+268 SETTRE
-275 KKKLEIEK
+275 VKKKIEIEK
-283 FRKKHFEKLII
+283 FKKKYVDNQIL
-294 TKEFIDEFY
+294 TNEFVEELY
-303 KLKNLR
+303 QLKNLR
-309 DNHDTDFSMHLFT
+309 DKSYSDSSVHLFT

-329 SGIIFK
+329 SDIISK
-335 ARQYLDNLDFLGKK
+335 AKQYLRMQKYLDEK
-349 GLAVIGEAGCGKT
+349 GLAIVGDAGCGKT
-362 FTLCKVSEKLCKK
+362 FTLCKISEKLCKK
-375 ENVYLFFGTDFSG
+375 ENAYLLFGTDFSAS
-388 NEMPLDTIL
+388 EMPLETIL
-397 RKLKW
+397 RKFKW
-402 KQPNSFDLL
+402 KQSNSFDLL

-416 KEEKYAI
+416 KEGKFAI
-423 LVIDAINEGAGMYFW
+423 FIIDAINEGAGMYFW
-438 QEKLPILFKQL
+438 QEKLPTLLNQIR
-449 GKWNRIKIIVSIRKQ
+449 KWSRIKIIVSIRKQ
-464 AGLTDVWNKTIEGFE
+464 AVQTDVLNETIEGFT

-484 GFKKDVRAA
+484 GFRDVREA
-493 VTKFFKYYDIDRDF
+493 VKKFFEHYNIDKDI
-507 DDFNQIQAFSNP
+507 DDFNQIQSFSNP

-527 VYNESCYNE
+527 AYSEAYYGDSK
-536 LESPDI
+536 SPNI
-542 IKIYNSYI
+542 IEIYKSYI
-550 YKRNHSVSVGA
+550 YKRNHLVSVGA

-710 KLTRLFIESLAY
+710 KLTRLFIESLAF
-722 RNVSNDHMKTD
+722 RNVTNDLMQTD
-733 GTIMKEILDTH
+733 GTIMEEILDANPH
-744 PDFLQPNVF
+744 YLQPDVF
-753 INLLKNHNESVI
+753 INLLESHNESVI
-765 REFHGK
+765 SEFHQK

-837 QLEEIDS
+837 QLEETDT
-844 VDSVLYLIDAFKEV
+844 VDEVLYLMSVFKDV

-870 IYGYIVRIRNSNL
+870 IYGYIVRKRNCNL
-883 TISKK
+883 SISKL
-888 IVELLYSPHGLAPND
+888 IVEMLYPKHGQAPND
-903 FVIRH
+903 FVLRH

-916 QWHLSSDNT
+916 QRHLSCNDT
-925 YWTAAQPPY
+925 YWKAAQPPY
-934 NVPNSNPYE
+934 DPPITNPYE

-948 NIPENFFGT
+948 DIPEDFFGT

-971 DFYRYIMGGNTS
+971 DFYRYTMGGNTS

-992 DEKHI
+992 DDKHI

-1012 KYGWNEALDEYDSNV
+1012 KYGWNEALDEYDSSV
-1027 PYESSHFHR
+1027 PYESGHYHR

-1056 LNTCKL
+1056 LDTCKL
-1062 CRDRWSQKK
+1062 CKDRWSQKK
-1071 DFRAVNYPWLVSN
+1071 VFRAVNYPWLVSN

-1096 TLDDVVKDLFD
+1096 TLDDVVKSLFD

-1117 SMKSWI
+1117 NIKSWI

-1132 SPIQVDRDGGEWV
+1132 NPIQLDCDGSEWV
-1145 VLQGYDTRKEN
+1145 VLQGYDTRKEK

-1210 DYPWANAYTSSI
+1210 DYPWANTYTSSI

-1270 SLELYTAERGIVRKS
+1270 SLGLYTAERGIVRKS

-1296 ILGEC
+1296 ILGES

-1315 LKKQKKC
+1315 LKKQRKC

-1331 NLISSPHYQI
+1331 NLISAPHYQI

-1363 PLRFEPKEKP
+1363 PLRFEPKEEPQK
-1373 RENIEEE
+1373 ESE
-1380 GEYDL
+1380 GEDEYGL

-1391 WVSMSQ
+1391 WLAMPKQ
-1397 KTSSEDFNELKK
+1397 NSSALFDRLKE
-1409 LAELAKQEKKKKNG
+1409 LAELSKQNG
-1423 AK
+1423 AKE

>member
-58 VNGITTECTCEELA
+58 VNGITEECTCEELA
-72 KGKDIAILNCVDYTN
+72 KGRDIAILTCVSYKN
-87 ECTSLQLLASDCR
+87 ECSPYSLLASDCR

-115 NGIDAFSFSVMSVRS
+115 NGVDAFSFSVVNVRTIT
-130 VPSIPNQFDIVVRR
+130 SIPNQFDIVVRR
-144 IDTLALSTYMGM
+144 IDSFALSTYMGM

-174 ELYNSLGYTSIHS
+174 ELYNSLGYTSILS
-187 VMDNLTEK
+187 VMENLAEK
-195 GIKFEANADLQDTS
+195 GIKYENNADLEDTS

-215 CFKHILKAQEQAGS
+215 CFKYILEAQEQAGS
-229 RFSRDLQV
+229 RYSHDLQV
-237 DDEDTEKTISW
+237 DDYDTERIISR
-248 FAGIGFDE
+248 FAGIGFDD
-256 DLDRIVSDFKNF
+256 DLEEIANNYEKFSDI
-268 SEKIRAE
+268 IREA
-275 KKKLEIEK
+275 KKKAEIEK
-283 FRKKHFEKLII
+283 FKKQHIENHII
-294 TKEFIDEFY
+294 TNEFVEGLY
-303 KLKNLR
+303 QLKNLR
-309 DNHDTDFSMHLFT
+309 DKSYPDSSVHLFT

-329 SGIIFK
+329 SDMISK
-335 ARQYLDNLDFLGKK
+335 AKQYLRMQKYRGEK
-349 GLAVIGEAGCGKT
+349 GLAIVGDAGCGKT
-362 FTLCKVSEKLCKK
+362 FTLCKISEKLCKK
-375 ENVYLFFGTDFSG
+375 ENAYLFFGTDFSG
-388 NEMPLDTIL
+388 SEMPLETIL

-416 KEEKYAI
+416 KEGKFAI
-423 LVIDAINEGAGMYFW
+423 FIIDAINEGAGMYFW
-438 QEKLPILFKQL
+438 QEKLPTLLNQIR
-449 GKWNRIKIIVSIRKQ
+449 KWSRIKIIVSIRKQ
-464 AGLTDVWNKTIEGFE
+464 AVQTDVLNETIEGFT

-484 GFKKDVRAA
+484 GFRDVREA
-493 VTKFFKYYDIDRDF
+493 VKKFFEHYNVNKEI
-507 DDFNQIQAFSNP
+507 DDFNQIQSFSNP

-527 VYNESCYNE
+527 AYSEAYYRDS
-536 LESPDI
+536 ESPNI
-542 IKIYNSYI
+542 IEIYNSYI
-550 YKRNHSVSVGA
+550 YKRNHVVSIGA
-561 DVDPR
+561 DADPR
-566 MNYTKCLLDKI
+566 MNYTKCLLEKI

-582 WNLQCGDVSREKVK
+582 WNLQCGDIPREKAK
-596 SYSYHLC
+596 SYSYRMC
-603 PYRMW
+603 PYRRW
-608 SNDLLNNTLKANL
+608 SNDLLNNTLRANL

-627 YDGKEWITFE
+627 YDGMEWITFE
-637 YDSMGDYLKANVL
+637 YDSMGDYLKADVL
-650 LKHKD
+650 LRHKV
-655 DDYSKLKFMCRL
+655 DDYSKLKFLCRL
-667 IDFTHTEY
+667 VDFTTAEY
-675 QTFIDSTKIFNFIK
+675 QTSTDNTKIFNFIK

-694 WNPPVR
+694 WNPPVE
-700 LWHQKDIING
+700 LWHHKEIING
-710 KLTRLFIESLAY
+710 KLTDLFIESLAL
-722 RNVSNDHMKTD
+722 RNVANDLMQTD
-733 GTIMKEILDTH
+733 GTIMEDILDAN
-744 PDFLQPNVF
+744 PNYLQPDVF
-753 INLLKNHNESVI
+753 INLLENHNESVI
-765 REFHGK
+765 SEFHGK
-771 LLSMRMSERDTIWS
+771 LLSMRMGERDTIWS
-785 ASANSFYYIDDELK
+785 ASVNSFYYIDDELK

-807 NKKSLLVFEVWLL
+807 NKKSLLIFEVWLL

-837 QLEEIDS
+837 QLEEIDT
-844 VDSVLYLIDAFKEV
+844 VDEVLYLMSVFKDV

-870 IYGYIVRIRNSNL
+870 IYGYIVRKRNTNL
-883 TISKK
+883 SISKI
-888 IVELLYSPHGLAPND
+888 IVEMLYPKHGQAPND
-903 FVIRH
+903 FVLRH

-916 QWHLSSDNT
+916 QWHLSGDKT
-925 YWTAAQPPY
+925 YWMAAQPPY
-934 NVPNSNPYE
+934 NPPISNPYE

-948 NIPENFFGT
+948 DIPEDFFGT

-971 DFYRYIMGGNTS
+971 DFYRYTMGGNTS

-992 DEKHI
+992 DDKHI
-997 SIKDTAKAIALLIKN
+997 SIKDTAKVIALLIKN
-1012 KYGWNEALDEYDSNV
+1012 KYGWNKALDEYDSNV

-1056 LNTCKL
+1056 LDTCKL
-1062 CRDRWSQKK
+1062 CRDRWLQKK
-1071 DFRAVNYPWLVSN
+1071 VFRAVNYPWFVSN

-1096 TLDDVVKDLFD
+1096 TLDDVVKGFFD
-1107 EYPKDSTMEQ
+1107 EYPKDSTIEQ
-1117 SMKSWI
+1117 NIKSWI

-1132 SPIQVDRDGGEWV
+1132 DPIQVDCNGAEWV

-1156 DDVEKEQTRERF
+1156 DDVEKEQIRERF
-1168 LYYNTCLVDLKNKSI
+1168 LYYNTCLVNLKNKSI

-1210 DYPWANAYTSSI
+1210 DYPWANTYTSSI

-1255 NIASTVYAPCRDIMD
+1255 NIASTVYAPCRDITD
-1270 SLELYTAERGIVRKS
+1270 SLGLYTAERGIVRKS

-1296 ILGEC
+1296 ILGES

-1315 LKKQKKC
+1315 LKKQRKC

-1331 NLISSPHYQI
+1331 NLISAPHYKI

-1353 KDNDV
+1353 KENDV

-1363 PLRFEPKEKP
+1363 SLRFEPKEEPQKEP
-1373 RENIEEE
+1373 E
-1380 GEYDL
+1380 GEDEYAL

-1391 WVSMSQ
+1391 WLAMPKQ
-1397 KTSSEDFNELKK
+1397 SSSAIIDRLKE
-1409 LAELAKQEKKKKNG
+1409 LAELSKQNG
-1423 AK
+1423 AKE

>member
-58 VNGITTECTCEELA
+58 VNGITTECNCEELA
-72 KGKDIAILNCVDYTN
+72 KGRDIAILTCVSYKN
-87 ECTSLQLLASDCR
+87 ECSPYSLLASDCR
-100 KGQVLSIVGYPEELG
+100 KGQVLSVVGYPEELG
-115 NGIDAFSFSVMSVRS
+115 NGVDAFSFSVVNVRTIT
-130 VPSIPNQFDIVVRR
+130 SIPNQFDIVVRR
-144 IDTLALSTYMGM
+144 IDTFALSTYMGM
-156 SGSPVINDFGSVV
+156 SGSPVVNDFGSVV
-169 GVVTD
+169 GIVTD

-187 VMDNLTEK
+187 IMENLTEK
-195 GIKFEANADLQDTS
+195 GIKYEDNADLEDTS

-215 CFKHILKAQEQAGS
+215 CAKYILEAQEQAGS
-229 RFSRDLQV
+229 RYSHDLQV
-237 DDEDTEKTISW
+237 DDKDTERIISR
-248 FAGIGFDE
+248 FAGIGFDD
-256 DLDRIVSDFKNF
+256 DLEIIANSYKKF
-268 SEKIRAE
+268 SETTRE
-275 KKKLEIEK
+275 VKKKTEIEK
-283 FRKKHFEKLII
+283 FKKKYVDNQIL
-294 TKEFIDEFY
+294 TNEFVEELY
-303 KLKNLR
+303 QLKNLR
-309 DNHDTDFSMHLFT
+309 DKSYSDSSVHLFT

-329 SGIIFK
+329 SDIISK
-335 ARQYLDNLDFLGKK
+335 AKQYLRMQKYLDEK
-349 GLAVIGEAGCGKT
+349 GLAIVGDAGCGKT
-362 FTLCKVSEKLCKK
+362 FTLCKISEKLCKK
-375 ENVYLFFGTDFSG
+375 ENAYLLFGTDFSAS
-388 NEMPLDTIL
+388 EMPLETIL
-397 RKLKW
+397 RKFKW
-402 KQPNSFDLL
+402 KQSNSFDLL

-416 KEEKYAI
+416 KEGKFAI
-423 LVIDAINEGAGMYFW
+423 FIIDAINEGAGMYFW
-438 QEKLPILFKQL
+438 QEKLPTLLNQIR
-449 GKWNRIKIIVSIRKQ
+449 KWSRIKIIVSIRKQ
-464 AGLTDVWNKTIEGFE
+464 AVQTDVLNETIEGFT

-484 GFKKDVRAA
+484 GFRDVREA
-493 VTKFFKYYDIDRDF
+493 VKKFFEHYNIDKDI
-507 DDFNQIQAFSNP
+507 DDFNQIQSFSNP

-527 VYNESCYNE
+527 AYSEAYYGDSK
-536 LESPDI
+536 SPNI
-542 IKIYNSYI
+542 IEIYKSYI
-550 YKRNHSVSVGA
+550 YKRNHLVSVGA

-710 KLTRLFIESLAY
+710 KLTRLFIESLAF
-722 RNVSNDHMKTD
+722 RNVTNDLMQTD
-733 GTIMKEILDTH
+733 GTIMEEILDANPH
-744 PDFLQPNVF
+744 YLQPDVF
-753 INLLKNHNESVI
+753 INLLESHNESVI
-765 REFHGK
+765 SEFHQK

-837 QLEEIDS
+837 QLEETDT
-844 VDSVLYLIDAFKEV
+844 VDEVLYLMSVFKDV

-870 IYGYIVRIRNSNL
+870 IYGYIVRKRNCNL
-883 TISKK
+883 SISKL
-888 IVELLYSPHGLAPND
+888 IVEMLYPKHGQAPND
-903 FVIRH
+903 FVLRH

-916 QWHLSSDNT
+916 QRHLSCNDT
-925 YWTAAQPPY
+925 YWKAAQPPY
-934 NVPNSNPYE
+934 DPPITNPYE

-948 NIPENFFGT
+948 DIPEDFFGT

-971 DFYRYIMGGNTS
+971 DFYRYTMGGNTS

-992 DEKHI
+992 DDKHI

-1012 KYGWNEALDEYDSNV
+1012 KYGWNEALDEYDSSV
-1027 PYESSHFHR
+1027 PYESGHYHR

-1056 LNTCKL
+1056 LDTCKL
-1062 CRDRWSQKK
+1062 CKDRWSQKK
-1071 DFRAVNYPWLVSN
+1071 VFRAVNYPWLVSN

-1096 TLDDVVKDLFD
+1096 TLDDVVKSLFD

-1117 SMKSWI
+1117 NIKSWI

-1132 SPIQVDRDGGEWV
+1132 NPIQLDCDGSEWV
-1145 VLQGYDTRKEN
+1145 VLQGYDTRKEK

-1210 DYPWANAYTSSI
+1210 DYPWANTYTSSI

-1270 SLELYTAERGIVRKS
+1270 SLGLYTAERGIVRKS

-1296 ILGEC
+1296 ILGES

-1315 LKKQKKC
+1315 LKKQRKC

-1331 NLISSPHYQI
+1331 NLISAPHYQI

-1347 TGAALY
+1347 PGAALY

-1363 PLRFEPKEKP
+1363 PLRFEPKEEPQK
-1373 RENIEEE
+1373 ESE
-1380 GEYDL
+1380 GEDEYGL

-1391 WVSMSQ
+1391 WLAMPKQ
-1397 KTSSEDFNELKK
+1397 NSSALFDRLKE
-1409 LAELAKQEKKKKNG
+1409 LAELSKQNG
-1423 AK
+1423 AKE

>member
-58 VNGITTECTCEELA
+58 VNGITAECTCEELA
-72 KGKDIAILNCVDYTN
+72 KGRDIAILTCVSYIN
-87 ECTSLQLLASDCR
+87 ECSPYSLLASDCR

-115 NGIDAFSFSVMSVRS
+115 NGIDAFSFSVVNVRTIT
-130 VPSIPNQFDIVVRR
+130 SIPNQFDIVVRR
-144 IDTLALSTYMGM
+144 IDTFALSTYMGM
-156 SGSPVINDFGSVV
+156 SGSPVVNDFGSVV
-169 GVVTD
+169 GIVTD

-187 VMDNLTEK
+187 IMENLTEK
-195 GIKFEANADLQDTS
+195 GIKYEDNADLEDTS

-215 CFKHILKAQEQAGS
+215 CAKYILEAQGQAGS
-229 RFSRDLQV
+229 RYSRDLQV
-237 DDEDTEKTISW
+237 DDKDTERIILR
-248 FAGIGFDE
+248 FAGIGFDN
-256 DLDRIVSDFKNF
+256 DLENIANNYKNF
-268 SEKIRAE
+268 SETIREA
-275 KKKLEIEK
+275 KKKTEIEK
-283 FRKKHFEKLII
+283 FKKQHIENLII
-294 TKEFIDEFY
+294 SNKFVEGLY
-303 KLKNLR
+303 QLKNLR
-309 DNHDTDFSMHLFT
+309 DKSYSESSVHLFT

-329 SGIIFK
+329 SDIISK
-335 ARQYLDNLDFLGKK
+335 ADQYLRMQKYLSEK
-349 GLAVIGEAGCGKT
+349 GLAIVGDAGCGKT
-362 FTLCKVSEKLCKK
+362 FTLCKISEKLCKK
-375 ENVYLFFGTDFSG
+375 ENAYLLFGTDFSG
-388 NEMPLDTIL
+388 SEMPLETIL

-402 KQPNSFDLL
+402 KRPNSFDLL
-411 NDKMQ
+411 NDKML
-416 KEEKYAI
+416 KEGKFAI
-423 LVIDAINEGAGMYFW
+423 FIIDAINEGAGMYFW
-438 QEKLPILFKQL
+438 QEKLPTLLNQIR
-449 GKWNRIKIIVSIRKQ
+449 KWSRIKIIVSIRKQ
-464 AGLTDVWNKTIEGFE
+464 TVQTDVLNETIEGFT
-479 RLSIP
+479 RLPIP
-484 GFKKDVRAA
+484 GFKDVRVA
-493 VTKFFKYYDIDRDF
+493 VKKFFEHYNIDKDI

-527 VYNESCYNE
+527 AYSEAYYRDS
-536 LESPDI
+536 ESPNI
-542 IKIYNSYI
+542 IEIYKSYI
-550 YKRNHSVSVGA
+550 YKRNHVVSVGA
-561 DVDPR
+561 DADPR
-566 MNYTKCLLDKI
+566 MNYTKCLLERI

-582 WNLQCGDVSREKVK
+582 WNLQCGDIPREKAK
-596 SYSYHLC
+596 SYSYRLC

-608 SNDLLNNTLKANL
+608 SKDLLNNTLRANL

-627 YDGKEWITFE
+627 YDGREWITFE
-637 YDSMGDYLKANVL
+637 YDSMGDYLKADVL
-650 LKHKD
+650 LRHKD
-655 DDYSKLKFMCRL
+655 DDYSKLKFLCRL
-667 IDFTHTEY
+667 VDFTTAEY
-675 QTFIDSTKIFNFIK
+675 QTSTDNTRIFNFIK

-694 WNPPVR
+694 WNPPVG
-700 LWHQKDIING
+700 LWHHKEIING
-710 KLTRLFIESLAY
+710 KLTDLFIESLAL
-722 RNVSNDHMKTD
+722 RNVANDLMQTD
-733 GTIMKEILDTH
+733 GTIMEEILDAN
-744 PDFLQPNVF
+744 PNYLQPDVF
-753 INLLKNHNESVI
+753 INLLENHNESVI
-765 REFHGK
+765 SEFHGK
-771 LLSMRMSERDTIWS
+771 LLSMRMGERDTIWS

-799 RLWNNNGI
+799 RLWNNKGI

-837 QLEEIDS
+837 QLEETDT
-844 VDSVLYLIDAFKEV
+844 VDEVLYLMSVFKDV

-870 IYGYIVRIRNSNL
+870 IYGYVVRKRNTNL
-883 TISKK
+883 SISSM
-888 IVELLYSPHGLAPND
+888 IVESFYSKHGQAPHD
-903 FVIRH
+903 FVLRH

-916 QWHLSSDNT
+916 QWHLSCDDT
-925 YWTAAQPPY
+925 YWKAAQPPY
-934 NVPNSNPYE
+934 DPPISNPYE

-948 NIPENFFGT
+948 DIPEDFFGT

-971 DFYRYIMGGNTS
+971 DFYRYTMGGNTS

-992 DEKHI
+992 DNKHI

-1012 KYGWNEALDEYDSNV
+1012 KYGWNEALDEYDSSV
-1027 PYESSHFHR
+1027 PYESGHYHR

-1056 LNTCKL
+1056 LDTCKV
-1062 CRDRWSQKK
+1062 CKDRWSQKK
-1071 DFRAVNYPWLVSN
+1071 KFRTINYPWLVSN
-1084 RIYLDPSLREND
+1084 HIYLDPSLREND
-1096 TLDDVVKDLFD
+1096 TLDDVVKGLFD

-1132 SPIQVDRDGGEWV
+1132 NPIQVDRDGGEWV

-1183 FAEWAKTANFYGRW
+1183 FVEWAKTANFYGRW

-1210 DYPWANAYTSSI
+1210 DYPWSNTYTSSL

-1255 NIASTVYAPCRDIMD
+1255 NIASTVYAPCRSIMD
-1270 SLELYTAERGIVRKS
+1270 SLGLYTAERGIVRKS

-1296 ILGEC
+1296 ILGES

-1315 LKKQKKC
+1315 LKKQRKC

-1331 NLISSPHYQI
+1331 NLISAPHYQI

-1353 KDNDV
+1353 KEKDV

-1363 PLRFEPKEKP
+1363 PLRFEPKEEPQKEP
-1373 RENIEEE
+1373 E
-1380 GEYDL
+1380 GEDEYGL

-1391 WVSMSQ
+1391 WLATPKQ
-1397 KTSSEDFNELKK
+1397 SSSTIIDRLKE
-1409 LAELAKQEKKKKNG
+1409 LAELSKHNG
-1423 AK
+1423 AKE

>member
-58 VNGITTECTCEELA
+58 VNGITTECNCEELA
-72 KGKDIAILNCVDYTN
+72 KGRDIAILTCVSYKN
-87 ECTSLQLLASDCR
+87 ECSPYSLLASDCR
-100 KGQVLSIVGYPEELG
+100 KGQVLSVVGYPEELG
-115 NGIDAFSFSVMSVRS
+115 NGVDAFSFSVVNVRTIT
-130 VPSIPNQFDIVVRR
+130 SIPNQFDIVVRR
-144 IDTLALSTYMGM
+144 IDTFALSTYMGM
-156 SGSPVINDFGSVV
+156 SGSPVVNDFGSVV
-169 GVVTD
+169 GIVTD

-187 VMDNLTEK
+187 IMENLTEK
-195 GIKFEANADLQDTS
+195 GIKYEDNADLEDTS

-215 CFKHILKAQEQAGS
+215 CAKYILEAQEQAGS
-229 RFSRDLQV
+229 RYSHDLQV
-237 DDEDTEKTISW
+237 DDKDTERIISR
-248 FAGIGFDE
+248 FAGIGFDD
-256 DLDRIVSDFKNF
+256 DLEIIANSYKKF
-268 SEKIRAE
+268 SETTRE
-275 KKKLEIEK
+275 VKKKTEIEK
-283 FRKKHFEKLII
+283 FKKKYVDNQIL
-294 TKEFIDEFY
+294 TNEFVEELY
-303 KLKNLR
+303 QLKNLR
-309 DNHDTDFSMHLFT
+309 DKSYSDSSVHLFT

-329 SGIIFK
+329 SDIISK
-335 ARQYLDNLDFLGKK
+335 AKQYLRMQKYLDEK
-349 GLAVIGEAGCGKT
+349 GLAIVGDAGCGKT
-362 FTLCKVSEKLCKK
+362 FTLCKISEKLCKK
-375 ENVYLFFGTDFSG
+375 ENAYLLFGTDFSAS
-388 NEMPLDTIL
+388 EMPLETIL
-397 RKLKW
+397 RKFKW
-402 KQPNSFDLL
+402 KQSNSFDLL

-416 KEEKYAI
+416 KEGKFAI
-423 LVIDAINEGAGMYFW
+423 FIIDAINEGARMYFW
-438 QEKLPILFKQL
+438 QEKLPTLLNQIR
-449 GKWNRIKIIVSIRKQ
+449 KWSRIKIIVSIRKQ
-464 AGLTDVWNKTIEGFE
+464 AVQTDVLNETIEGFT

-484 GFKKDVRAA
+484 GFRDVREA
-493 VTKFFKYYDIDRDF
+493 VKKFFEHYNIDKDI
-507 DDFNQIQAFSNP
+507 DDFNQIQSFSNP
-519 LFLKIFCE
+519 LFLKFFCE
-527 VYNESCYNE
+527 AYSEAYYGDSK
-536 LESPDI
+536 SPNI
-542 IKIYNSYI
+542 IEIYKSYI
-550 YKRNHSVSVGA
+550 YKRNHLVSVGA

-710 KLTRLFIESLAY
+710 KLTRLFIESLAF
-722 RNVSNDHMKTD
+722 RNVTNDLMQTD
-733 GTIMKEILDTH
+733 GTIMEEILDANPH
-744 PDFLQPNVF
+744 YLQPDVF
-753 INLLKNHNESVI
+753 INLLESHNESVI
-765 REFHGK
+765 SEFHQK

-837 QLEEIDS
+837 QLEETDT
-844 VDSVLYLIDAFKEV
+844 VDEVLYLMSVFKDV

-870 IYGYIVRIRNSNL
+870 IYGYIVRKRNCNL
-883 TISKK
+883 SISKL
-888 IVELLYSPHGLAPND
+888 IVEMLYPKHGQAPND
-903 FVIRH
+903 FVLRH

-916 QWHLSSDNT
+916 QRHLSCNDT
-925 YWTAAQPPY
+925 YWKAAQPPY
-934 NVPNSNPYE
+934 DPPITNPYE

-948 NIPENFFGT
+948 DIPEDFFGT

-971 DFYRYIMGGNTS
+971 DFYRYTMGGNTS

-992 DEKHI
+992 DDKHI

-1012 KYGWNEALDEYDSNV
+1012 KYGWNEALDEYDSSV
-1027 PYESSHFHR
+1027 PYESGHYHR

-1056 LNTCKL
+1056 LDTCKL
-1062 CRDRWSQKK
+1062 CKDRWSQKK
-1071 DFRAVNYPWLVSN
+1071 VFRAVNYPWLVSN

-1096 TLDDVVKDLFD
+1096 TLDDVVKSLFD

-1117 SMKSWI
+1117 NIKSWI

-1132 SPIQVDRDGGEWV
+1132 NPIQLDCDGSEWV
-1145 VLQGYDTRKEN
+1145 VLQGYDTRKEK

-1210 DYPWANAYTSSI
+1210 DYPWANTYTSSI

-1270 SLELYTAERGIVRKS
+1270 SLGLYTAERGIVRKS

-1296 ILGEC
+1296 ILGES

-1315 LKKQKKC
+1315 LKKQRKC

-1331 NLISSPHYQI
+1331 NLISAPHYQI

-1363 PLRFEPKEKP
+1363 PLRFEPKEEPQK
-1373 RENIEEE
+1373 ESE
-1380 GEYDL
+1380 GEDEYGL

-1391 WVSMSQ
+1391 WLAMPKQ
-1397 KTSSEDFNELKK
+1397 NSSALFDRLKE
-1409 LAELAKQEKKKKNG
+1409 LAELSKQNG
-1423 AK
+1423 AKE

>member
-49 ADDSDIFIS
+49 ADGSDIFIN
-58 VNGITTECTCEELA
+58 VNGITTECNCEELA
-72 KGKDIAILNCVDYTN
+72 KGRDIAILTCVSYKN
-87 ECTSLQLLASDCR
+87 ECSPYSLLASDCR
-100 KGQVLSIVGYPEELG
+100 KGQVLSVVGYPEELG
-115 NGIDAFSFSVMSVRS
+115 NGVDAFSFSVVNVRTIT
-130 VPSIPNQFDIVVRR
+130 SIPNQFDIVVRR
-144 IDTLALSTYMGM
+144 IDTFALSTYMGM
-156 SGSPVINDFGSVV
+156 SGSPVVNDFGSVV
-169 GVVTD
+169 GIVTD

-187 VMDNLTEK
+187 IMENLTEK
-195 GIKFEANADLQDTS
+195 GIKYEDNADLEDTS

-215 CFKHILKAQEQAGS
+215 CAKYILEAQEQAGS
-229 RFSRDLQV
+229 RYSHDLQV
-237 DDEDTEKTISW
+237 DDKDTERIISR
-248 FAGIGFDE
+248 FAGIGFDD
-256 DLDRIVSDFKNF
+256 DLEIIANNYKKF
-268 SEKIRAE
+268 SETTRE
-275 KKKLEIEK
+275 VKKKTEIEK
-283 FRKKHFEKLII
+283 FKKKYVDNQIL
-294 TKEFIDEFY
+294 TNEFVEELY
-303 KLKNLR
+303 QLKNLR
-309 DNHDTDFSMHLFT
+309 NKSYSDSSVHLFT

-329 SGIIFK
+329 SDIISK
-335 ARQYLDNLDFLGKK
+335 AKQYLRMQKYLDEK
-349 GLAVIGEAGCGKT
+349 GLAIVGDAGCGKT
-362 FTLCKVSEKLCKK
+362 FTLCKISEKLCKK
-375 ENVYLFFGTDFSG
+375 ENAYLLFGTDFSAS
-388 NEMPLDTIL
+388 EMPLETIL
-397 RKLKW
+397 RKFKW

-416 KEEKYAI
+416 KEGKFAI
-423 LVIDAINEGAGMYFW
+423 FIIDAINEGAGMYFW
-438 QEKLPILFKQL
+438 QEKLPTLLNQIR
-449 GKWNRIKIIVSIRKQ
+449 KWSRIKIIVSIRKQ
-464 AGLTDVWNKTIEGFE
+464 AVQTDVLNETIEGFT

-484 GFKKDVRAA
+484 GFRDVREA
-493 VTKFFKYYDIDRDF
+493 VKKFFEHYNIDKDI
-507 DDFNQIQAFSNP
+507 DDFNQIQSFSNP

-527 VYNESCYNE
+527 AYSEAYYGDSK
-536 LESPDI
+536 SPNI
-542 IKIYNSYI
+542 IEIYKSYI
-550 YKRNHSVSVGA
+550 YKRNHLVSVGA

-710 KLTRLFIESLAY
+710 KLTRLFIESLAF
-722 RNVSNDHMKTD
+722 RNVTNDLMQTD
-733 GTIMKEILDTH
+733 GTIMEEILDANPH
-744 PDFLQPNVF
+744 YLQPDVF
-753 INLLKNHNESVI
+753 INLLESHNESVI
-765 REFHGK
+765 SEFHQK

-785 ASANSFYYIDDELK
+785 ASANSFYYINDELK

-807 NKKSLLVFEVWLL
+807 NKKLLLVFEVWLL

-837 QLEEIDS
+837 QLEETDT
-844 VDSVLYLIDAFKEV
+844 VDEVLYLMSVFKDV

-870 IYGYIVRIRNSNL
+870 IYGYIVRKRNCNL
-883 TISKK
+883 SISKV
-888 IVELLYSPHGLAPND
+888 IVEMLYPKHGQAPND
-903 FVIRH
+903 FVLRH

-916 QWHLSSDNT
+916 QRHLSCDDT
-925 YWTAAQPPY
+925 YWKAAQPPY
-934 NVPNSNPYE
+934 DPPISNPYE

-948 NIPENFFGT
+948 DIPEDFFGT

-971 DFYRYIMGGNTS
+971 DFYRYTMGGNTS

-992 DEKHI
+992 DDKHI
-997 SIKDTAKAIALLIKN
+997 SIKDTTKAIALLIKN
-1012 KYGWNEALDEYDSNV
+1012 KYGWNEALDEYDSSV
-1027 PYESSHFHR
+1027 PYESGHYHR

-1056 LNTCKL
+1056 LDTCKL
-1062 CRDRWSQKK
+1062 CKDRWSQKK
-1071 DFRAVNYPWLVSN
+1071 KFRTINYPWLVSN
-1084 RIYLDPSLREND
+1084 HIYLDPSLREND
-1096 TLDDVVKDLFD
+1096 TLDDVVKNLFD

-1132 SPIQVDRDGGEWV
+1132 NPIQLDRDGGEWV
-1145 VLQGYDTRKEN
+1145 VLQGYDTRKEK

-1210 DYPWANAYTSSI
+1210 DYPWANTYTSSI

-1270 SLELYTAERGIVRKS
+1270 SLGLYTAERGIVRKS

-1296 ILGEC
+1296 ILGES

-1315 LKKQKKC
+1315 LKKQRKC
-1322 LFYCLLGEK
+1322 LFFCLLGEK

-1341 LVRNDL
+1341 LVRHDL

-1363 PLRFEPKEKP
+1363 PLRFEPKEEPQK
-1373 RENIEEE
+1373 ESE
-1380 GEYDL
+1380 GEDEYGL

-1391 WVSMSQ
+1391 WLAMPKQ
-1397 KTSSEDFNELKK
+1397 SSSAIIDRLKE
-1409 LAELAKQEKKKKNG
+1409 LAELSKQNG
-1423 AK
+1423 AKE